1 MGEPLFYLGAM
12 PVTPWALCVTLGSLA
27 AAAVIFFL
35 GVRRKISDGALCL
48 FLPLTAALG
57 IFLGHGLFAVVA
69 DLLDPYVGESM
80 GLSLLGYVFRPDKGG
95 YMSLGVLGGLF
106 LSALI
111 VSKAK
116 KVSFQELLKIG
127 LPGVLLAIGVAKWGE
142 WLCGMGT
149 GPEAS
154 TCFFPVSFTPEP
166 EYPEWRVIAV
176 FWLGGLYALGLAL
189 WGIFGALKKNG
200 VRPVTLLVMY
210 LAGQVFWDMLR
221 EDSYVH
227 YLAMNFVRMDQL
239 FSVLIM
245 AGIMVWATI
254 KIKQNGGKGTVR
266 WWVLMLVSVGL
277 CVGLQ
282 FLFDKP
288 LPLPGGVLIYPPTW
302 LVYTLIGLTAVG
314 MGVST
319 LKMVEKARKLME
331 GKK

>member
-111 VSKAK
+111 VSKVK

-245 AGIMVWATI
+245 TGIMVWATV
-254 KIKQNGGKGTVR
+254 KIKQNGGSGTVR

-314 MGVST
+314 MAVST
-319 LKMVEKARKLME
+319 LKMVEKARK
-331 GKK
+331 KNA